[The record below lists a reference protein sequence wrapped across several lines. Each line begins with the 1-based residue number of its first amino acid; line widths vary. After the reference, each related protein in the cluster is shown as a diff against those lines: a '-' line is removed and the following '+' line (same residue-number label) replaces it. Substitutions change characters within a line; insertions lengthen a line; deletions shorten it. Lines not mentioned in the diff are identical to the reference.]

1 MDRNSALQSCIGN
14 TQIEGFPLY
23 RGKVRDVYTLP
34 NNSLAIVAS
43 DRISAF
49 DHILRQQIPF
59 KGQILNTIAAYFLRN
74 VSDIID
80 THLIDIPHP
89 NVTIARK
96 CTPVPIEVVIRQ
108 VLVGHS
114 WRVYKSGGRELCGVS
129 LPEGLHEYSL
139 FESPILTPATKAS
152 EGHDEDISEADIL
165 AQRLVPRDTWEKIRN
180 AAFALFE
187 RGQKMARER
196 GLLLAD
202 TKYEFGVQDGKLFLI
217 DEIHTPD
224 SSRYFILDGYEEKVS
239 RGERPDQLSKE
250 FVREWLMEQ
259 GFQGLEGQTLPD
271 MPDEFRWKVFERYS
285 ELFERITGQK
295 FSPRDTSDFERE
307 LRELLINY

>member
-1 MDRNSALQSCIGN
+1 MDRMSALQSCIGN
-14 TQIEGFPLY
+14 TNVDGFPLY
-23 RGKVRDVYTLP
+23 KGKVRDVYTLP
-34 NNSLAIVAS
+34 GEKLAIVAS

-49 DHILRQQIPF
+49 DHILKQQIPY

-74 VSDIID
+74 VTDIIP

-96 CTPVPIEVVIRQ
+96 CIPVPIEVVIRQ

-114 WRVYKSGGRELCGVS
+114 WRVYKSGGRVLCGVS

-139 FESPILTPATKAS
+139 FDAPILTPATKAT
-152 EGHDEDISEADIL
+152 EGHDEDISEEDIL
-165 AQRLVPRDTWEKIRN
+165 AKRLVPRDTWGKIRT

-187 RGQKMARER
+187 RGQQMAKKQ

-202 TKYEFGVQDGKLFLI
+202 TKYEFGIHDGELYLI

-224 SSRYFILDGYEEKVS
+224 SSRYFILDGYDEKVV
-239 RGERPDQLSKE
+239 RGDRPDQLSKE

-259 GFQGLEGQTLPD
+259 GFQGLEGQILPD

-285 ELFERITGQK
+285 ELFERITGEK
-295 FSPRDTSDFERE
+295 FEPRDTLHFEAE
-307 LRELLINY
+307 LENILNS